1 MHIELKK
8 LFDRIE
14 TYIVITICL
23 LAAALSLLA
32 SNASYP
38 ISAANVL
45 SSYQAAM
52 IYGGGFSEMF
62 SGIIMPAC
70 AVLPFVDSYF
80 MEKRHGSL
88 ACSLTRQSRA
98 KHIGNKA
105 LVVFFS
111 SISVVFIAYFVNQM
125 LCFIAYPS
133 AETRGFIAGNI
144 YNNPVWQEVMH
155 TPNPSL
161 YMNNKLFLNFT
172 HIGYACLY
180 AGAIA
185 LLGYSLSLYIYKNKA
200 VANLLPIAIPLIWTF
215 VGFYVFGVDYAPT
228 YGILSSPTY
237 SVSSLLPSIIMMA
250 SVCVASIVGIL
261 LRCYHFKDEL

>member
-62 SGIIMPAC
+62 SAIMLPAC

-98 KHIGNKA
+98 RYIGNKA
-105 LVVFFS
+105 SVVFFS
-111 SISVVFIAYFVNQM
+111 SVSVVLAAYLINHL

-133 AETRGFIAGNI
+133 SETRTFLGGNI
-144 YNNPVWQEVMH
+144 YNTPVGQEVLH
-155 TPNPSL
+155 TPNRLL
-161 YMNNKLFLNFT
+161 YMNNHLLLNLL
-172 HIGYACLY
+172 HIGYACYY
-180 AGAIA
+180 AGSIA
-185 LLGYSLSLYIYKNKA
+185 LFGYCLSLYIFKNKA
-200 VANLLPIAIPLIWTF
+200 VANLLPIAIALIWTF

-237 SVSSLLPSIIMMA
+237 SVSSLLPSIIMMT